1 MTTRCST
8 GPTNSTTPKIIFGKC
23 LHISN
28 NQSILLPHTYCI
40 DAVSVGSDPQAAAAG
55 PHGRDQGPL
64 VEIWVVAFSCGEAS
78 MPVITPA
85 NIHLQ
90 TGLRMLHLIYIPLQL
105 QSK

>member
-1 MTTRCST
+1 M
-8 GPTNSTTPKIIFGKC
+8 KEV
-23 LHISN
+23 ISVKEAEK
-28 NQSILLPHTYCI
+28 LPQVPQPAFRR
-40 DAVSVGSDPQAAAAG
+40 DGVFQLQVAKAVGSDPQATAAG

-90 TGLRMLHLIYIPLQL
+90 TGLRMLHLICIPLQL